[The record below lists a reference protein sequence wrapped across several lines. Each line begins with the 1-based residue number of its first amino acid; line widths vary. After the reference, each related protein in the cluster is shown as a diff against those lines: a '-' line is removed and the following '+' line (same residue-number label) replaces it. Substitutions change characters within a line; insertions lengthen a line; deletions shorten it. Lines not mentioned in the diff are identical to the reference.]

1 MSRHLRKS
9 KVWNNIFL
17 LILVLMLI
25 SLTITIITG
34 ETETNRMV
42 FGNYLIP
49 LIVLL
54 LVSVSTIIN
63 EYDEI
68 LSIVLILYATYVNL
82 NSGNENTFSINMIL
96 WIVFPA
102 LFIVRTL
109 QYLMRN
115 QKKKDIK
122 SYLIVIFFIVIYIY
136 LWIKF
141 T

>member
-54 LVSVSTIIN
+54 LVLISTIIN

-82 NSGNENTFSINMIL
+82 NSGNENILLINMIA
-96 WIVFPA
+96 WIVFPV
-102 LFIVRTL
+102 LFIVRSL

-115 QKKKDIK
+115 KTKKDIK
-122 SYLIVIFFIVIYIY
+122 SYLIVILFIVIYTY
-136 LWIKF
+136 LWIEF